1 MRRNHAEDRSPGPGS
16 GAYELRLIGGFSV
29 ERDHRPVELSASSE
43 RLVAFLALN
52 DRPTHR
58 LGVAGSLWPD
68 KCDARAG
75 ANLRSALWRLKQESP
90 GLVDA
95 MTSRIAL
102 CDDARVDYWQLL
114 GWAGRV
120 LSGVADDAD
129 LDDSA
134 EKVTAVLLPHWYEDW
149 VVLERER
156 VRQRLLYA
164 LEATAALLTEQGRR
178 AEAIDIGHRSI
189 ALDPLRETSHRV
201 VIEAHLSAGNYAEA
215 HRQYENYRMILSD
228 ELGIEPSPQLQ
239 QLVAPTFAHR

>member
-1 MRRNHAEDRSPGPGS
+1 MGSNDAEHRSPAPWA

-29 ERDHRPVELSASSE
+29 ERDHVPIELSANSE
-43 RLVAFLALN
+43 RLIAFLALN

-58 LGVAGSLWPD
+58 IGVAGSLWPD
-68 KCDARAG
+68 KCDARAS

-90 GLVDA
+90 GLVSS
-95 MTSRIAL
+95 MSSRIAL

-114 GWAGRV
+114 SWAGRI
-120 LSGVADDAD
+120 LSGVADDVD

-164 LEATAALLTEQGRR
+164 LEAAAALLTEQGRH

-215 HRQYENYRMILSD
+215 HRQYDNYRTILAD
-228 ELGIEPSPQLQ
+228 ELGIDPSPQLQ
-239 QLVAPTFAHR
+239 QLVAPTFALR